1 MAGEWIK
8 MRLDLGTS
16 PKVVRISSALKA
28 DRLRVIG
35 GLHAVWCL
43 FDVHSE
49 DGRLDGYSLE
59 TLDDMI
65 GFPGFGAAMVSVGW
79 LAEGVDFIEVPRF
92 DEHGGQS
99 AKKRAMETER
109 KRVVRKVSAPKED
122 KTRDK
127 SRTREE
133 EEEEKNIEANA
144 SIPPYPPTLD
154 LETWERWRGYRK
166 QLGKPIKPASVA
178 EAMQR
183 MAGYGADQAAVVAQ
197 SIANGWQ
204 GLFELKP
211 DEAKHASGRASSYA
225 ERDERARRARW
236 EQMTGR
242 AWPDDERCEAVIDVA
257 AVSLIAQAREGAQP

>member
-59 TLDDMI
+59 ALDDMI

-92 DEHGGQS
+92 EEHGGQS

-109 KRVVRKVSAPKED
+109 KRVVRKVSASKAD

-127 SRTREE
+127 SRTR

-144 SIPPYPPTLD
+144 SIPPYPPNLD
-154 LETWERWRGYRK
+154 IEAWDRWRGYRK
-166 QLGKPIKPASVA
+166 QLGKPLKPASVD

-183 MAGYGADQAAVVAQ
+183 LAGYGDRQAEVVAQ

-204 GLFELKP
+204 GLFELKA
-211 DEAKHASGRASSYA
+211 DAAAHATAKASSYA
-225 ERDERARRARW
+225 ERDEKARRARW

-242 AWPDDERCEAVIDVA
+242 SWPDGERCETVIDVA
-257 AVSLIAQAREGAQP
+257 AVPLLAQAREGVQP